1 MGSGIVGEVAVE
13 ECGNNFCA
21 EKTNFMP
28 KNKFFIAGGD
38 YFSVTQRGNAIIQS
52 LSDCDVEVIEGNG
65 VKIAEV
71 LEELRRVHG
80 ALRTVSLFSVQKF
93 VWYKNVTFFSDDAA
107 LKSDDVQSWLQN
119 IQQTLVQL
127 PEVGFLLTAA
137 AIDRRLKTVKWFLEN
152 CQSEIFDEP
161 KKIGCEQHILSRIKN
176 AGKTIKSDG
185 LQQFLQC
192 TGNNLGVI
200 DGELD
205 KLLLYVHGK
214 DAITR
219 EDVEAI
225 GVDLRSDDFF
235 ETVDLFFGDSPEQ
248 FSRSI
253 RRYFLFQGEGRPL
266 LAALQNR
273 TRLLIQLRHFYENDG
288 VEKINKS
295 ILEQLKERYAAIY
308 RMKIGGIF
316 AQNTWYLGKLL
327 EIAKKC
333 SLEDWMQL
341 HLALLRA
348 VVDLSVHHGRQQ
360 TIFEQLYFHKKLFS
374 SVQKVKN
381 GVA

>member
-1 MGSGIVGEVAVE
+1 MA
-13 ECGNNFCA
+13 
-21 EKTNFMP
+21 
-28 KNKFFIAGGD
+28 KNKFFIAGSD
-38 YFSVTQRGNAIIQS
+38 YFSVAGRGNAIIQS
-52 LSDCDVEVIEGNG
+52 LSDFDVEVIEGNG

-71 LEELRRVHG
+71 LEELQRVHS
-80 ALRTVSLFSVQKF
+80 ALRTVSMFSAQKF
-93 VWYKNVTFFSDDAA
+93 VWYKNVTFLGDDA
-107 LKSDDVQSWLQN
+107 LFKSDDVQAWLQN
-119 IQQTLVQL
+119 IQQTLAQL
-127 PEVGFLLTAA
+127 PEVGFLLTATT
-137 AIDRRLKTVKWFLEN
+137 IDRRLKIIKWFLEN

-161 KKIGCEQHILSRIKN
+161 KKIGCEQHVLSRIRS
-176 AGKTIKSDG
+176 AGKAIKPDG

-200 DGELD
+200 DSELD

-214 DAITR
+214 NEIAR

-225 GVDLRSDDFF
+225 GVDLRNDDFF

-248 FSRSI
+248 FFSSI

-288 VEKINKS
+288 VEKISKPV
-295 ILEQLKERYAAIY
+295 LEQLKDRYAAIY
-308 RMKIGGIF
+308 RVESGSIF
-316 AQNTWYLGKLL
+316 AQNPWYLGKLL

-333 SLEDWMQL
+333 SLENWMQL
-341 HLALLRA
+341 HIALLHA
-348 VVDLSVHHGRQQ
+348 IIALAEHHSHQQ
-360 TIFEQLYFHKKLFS
+360 TVFEQLYFHKKLFS
-374 SVQKVKN
+374 STQKAKD